1 MYKFCYGAKIRQIHE
16 GDTVDPKTGQPAR
29 FIETE
34 HVLGEYSEI
43 LDEFPDE
50 EEANYVVNHA
60 KGHEGSATA
69 DAIARTA
76 GSRSRTGAYF
86 VQEYTSGD
94 VCDDSDVTESA
105 IKSGNVGEGD
115 VHRATTVRYFCG
127 NGYQLLNV
135 NEDST
140 CHYIVDVAV
149 QDLCDHPLF
158 KTPIPKKTVVK
169 CLPADDI

>member
-1 MYKFCYGAKIRQIHE
+1 MYKFCYGGQIRQIHE
-16 GDTVDPKTGQPAR
+16 GDTVDPKTGQPTR
-29 FIETE
+29 FIETQ
-34 HVLGEYSEI
+34 HVLGGFSVV

-69 DAIARTA
+69 DVIARTE

-86 VQEYTSGD
+86 VQEYTGGD

-158 KTPIPKKTVVK
+158 KAPVPKKTVLK
-169 CLPADDI
+169 CLPVDET